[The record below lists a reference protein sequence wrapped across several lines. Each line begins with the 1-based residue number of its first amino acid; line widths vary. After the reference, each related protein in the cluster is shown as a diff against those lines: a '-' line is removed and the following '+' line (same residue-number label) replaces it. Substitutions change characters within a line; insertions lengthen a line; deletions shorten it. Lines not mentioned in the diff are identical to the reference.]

1 MKWGI
6 IGLPQVGKT
15 TLFEV
20 LTRTQPHESH
30 RRDDAQHIGVVPVPE
45 ERLNRLA
52 QLFASPKVTPATA
65 EFVEVAAISKETLQ
79 ETAYLSN
86 LRPLDG
92 LAHVVRLF
100 RNDAVPHL
108 PGALDPLRDITNVEV
123 DLILADLAVIEN
135 RLQKLEKERKKIKS
149 AELEKEQSVLE
160 KARQWLETSKPLREA
175 DWTDEEK
182 KQIRGFAFLSEK
194 PMLVVLNVDD
204 EQASK
209 PEEAQGAGLEALRNR
224 LHTRVVAIAG
234 RLEAELATLPEAE
247 AAEFMKSYGLPE
259 LGAKR
264 ILRAAG
270 ELLDLISFFTLSEKE
285 CRAWMIPRGSTARR
299 AAGTVHSD
307 LEQHFIRAEVLAW
320 DKLLAA
326 GGLAAARQKG
336 VLRLEGKD
344 YVVQDGEVV
353 YIRHSG

>member
-20 LTRTQPHESH
+20 LTRTHPHESH
-30 RRDDAQHIGVVPVPE
+30 RRDEAHLGIVRVPD
-45 ERLNRLA
+45 ERLDRLA
-52 QLFASPKVTPATA
+52 KLFPSPKVTHATA
-65 EFVEVAAISKETLQ
+65 EFVDVAAISKETLK
-79 ETAYLSN
+79 ETAYLVN
-86 LRPLDG
+86 LRTMDG

-100 RNDAVPHL
+100 HNDAVAHL

-123 DLILADLAVIEN
+123 DLLLADLGVAEN
-135 RLQKLEKERKKIKS
+135 RLEKLEKERKKIKS
-149 AELEKEQSVLE
+149 AELEKEQGVLE
-160 KARQWLETSKPLREA
+160 QARQWLDAGKPLREA
-175 DWTDEEK
+175 DWTADEK
-182 KQIRGFAFLSEK
+182 KQIRGFSFLSEK
-194 PMLVVLNVDD
+194 PMLVALNVDE

-209 PEEAQGAGLEALRNR
+209 PEEALQSAGLDALRKR
-224 LHTRVVAIAG
+224 LHTGVIAIAG
-234 RLEAELATLPEAE
+234 KLEAELATLPESE
-247 AAEFMKSYGLPE
+247 AAEFMSSYGLTE
-259 LGAKR
+259 LGSRR

-270 ELLDLISFFTLSEKE
+270 ELLDLITFFTLSEKE
-285 CRAWMIPRGSTARR
+285 CRAWMIPRGSTALQ

-307 LEQHFIRAEVLAW
+307 LEQHFIRAEAVAW
-320 DKLLAA
+320 DNLLAA

-344 YVVQDGEVV
+344 YPVQDGEVI